1 MQDEKIITLNAQ
13 NIATEH
19 ICCAIGNDSENLSRA
34 NTKKEWLKKEFSK
47 GHVFKKFDVRG
58 KCFIEYCPAE
68 QAWFSV
74 NADGYTFIQCFW
86 VSGKFK
92 GTGMGAKLLEECEK
106 DSLNTNGLV
115 IISSKKKKPFVSDKK
130 YMLSN
135 GFSVCDSGTGDFELL
150 VKKFNPQAADPRFTD
165 SARLGIINQSQ
176 AMTFIYSDMCPFA
189 PVYSKIMANT
199 AQEMG
204 IAVETIKL
212 SSPEHARQTGVLYGI
227 FSLYDKGRFITNELM
242 TEEKFRDYL
251 KKLGY

>member
-34 NTKKEWLKKEFSK
+34 NTKKELLKKEFSK

-130 YMLSN
+130 YMLSK

-242 TEEKFRDYL
+242 TEEKFRNYL

>member
-130 YMLSN
+130 YMLSK
-135 GFSVCDSGTGDFELL
+135 GFSVRDSGTGDFELL

-242 TEEKFRDYL
+242 TEEKFRNYL